1 MKALSARQAFLWFI
15 IIYCRLESYSSVIHC
30 ATASTDMFE
39 VKIREKCFS
48 AGVYFCSSRGR
59 FEECWQVKFYLNL
72 IGWITSFAVI
82 RTQWNTGAWCSWHG
96 LKEAH
101 RCKICNEVCFM
112 NCWRRKNVLLESVN
126 DVTLKTRTFSS
137 CLLKIFWNV
146 LTRRLIKKKKAILSL
161 TGKCHISKTIKE
173 LCSMWEYNLLKRLE
187 IMCCIEQHWKRL
199 RLWER
204 KPGFLTE
211 TAHL

>member
-1 MKALSARQAFLWFI
+1 MP
-15 IIYCRLESYSSVIHC
+15 
-30 ATASTDMFE
+30 
-39 VKIREKCFS
+39 
-48 AGVYFCSSRGR
+48 

-82 RTQWNTGAWCSWHG
+82 RTQWNTGARCSWRG

-173 LCSMWEYNLLKRLE
+173 LCSMWEYNLLKRFKKNVLHWATLE
-187 IMCCIEQHWKRL
+187 KASLM
-199 RLWER
+199 R
-204 KPGFLTE
+204 KKTWIFDRNSSLIIF
-211 TAHL
+211 

>member
-1 MKALSARQAFLWFI
+1 MP
-15 IIYCRLESYSSVIHC
+15 
-30 ATASTDMFE
+30 
-39 VKIREKCFS
+39 
-48 AGVYFCSSRGR
+48 

-82 RTQWNTGAWCSWHG
+82 RTQWNTGARCSWRG

-173 LCSMWEYNLLKRLE
+173 LCSMWEYNLLKRLKKCVALSNTGKGFAYE
-187 IMCCIEQHWKRL
+187 KENLDFWQKQL
-199 RLWER
+199 TYN
-204 KPGFLTE
+204 FLTI
-211 TAHL
+211 HLAMLILFM